1 MTANDTD
8 SQARLGNNEMVLD
21 LNRRYAVLI
30 LGNKTVVYRTPEDG
44 EPDDRLVNYLT
55 VDACRQLLANQSVLV
70 SNGRNLVPVPAF
82 EFWLQHPLRRTY
94 DRVVFKPGIVVPP
107 NLINIWQGF
116 ACEPDPGGD
125 CCLFY
130 DMLLKGFCAGNME
143 HFTWLMSWLAQIFQ
157 QPINK
162 MGSSVVIRGLEGCG
176 KSLLGRTLKA
186 LLSKHY
192 MSVSQQRHLV
202 GNFNSHLQGKLVIH
216 ADESFWAGDKQ
227 ARGALLDLVTGDT
240 LNIEMKGAELY
251 SIDNFIRLLVTGN
264 PDWQVPAG
272 WNARR
277 WFVLTDSGRFVG
289 NHKFFEALVGQMERG
304 GYGRLLY
311 DLLRW
316 DHKQVNLRE
325 VPKTEGLMAQKIHS
339 ASPEE
344 SWLMDLLNRGVLPG
358 GCKMPNA
365 CAKHLL
371 LEQFVQRSG
380 WQQGRS
386 SETKLGLFLKK
397 RLPRLESAR
406 VLIRYYKTFRNMRDD
421 FPSEE
426 RARVWVFPSL
436 AECRE
441 AFAASTQQTVVWD
454 EQAEWEH
461 EIPWPK
467 DTPAS
472 NVKAENPPSHSQLG
486 LDYD

>member
-1 MTANDTD
+1 
-8 SQARLGNNEMVLD
+8 
-21 LNRRYAVLI
+21 
-30 LGNKTVVYRTPEDG
+30 
-44 EPDDRLVNYLT
+44 
-55 VDACRQLLANQSVLV
+55 
-70 SNGRNLVPVPAF
+70 
-82 EFWLQHPLRRTY
+82 
-94 DRVVFKPGIVVPP
+94 
-107 NLINIWQGF
+107 
-116 ACEPDPGGD
+116 
-125 CCLFY
+125 
-130 DMLLKGFCAGNME
+130 
-143 HFTWLMSWLAQIFQ
+143 
-157 QPINK
+157 
-162 MGSSVVIRGLEGCG
+162 
-176 KSLLGRTLKA
+176 
-186 LLSKHY
+186 
-192 MSVSQQRHLV
+192 
-202 GNFNSHLQGKLVIH
+202 
-216 ADESFWAGDKQ
+216 
-227 ARGALLDLVTGDT
+227 
-240 LNIEMKGAELY
+240 
-251 SIDNFIRLLVTGN
+251 
-264 PDWQVPAG
+264 
-272 WNARR
+272 
-277 WFVLTDSGRFVG
+277 
-289 NHKFFEALVGQMERG
+289 MERG